1 MTKRFRAKYS
11 VCKNIKGK
19 FKNIW
24 GVVKAAKFR
33 SVRILKR
40 NVTNVNRQQKKLSSF
55 GKYLHTKQCLKNY
68 YTNLRE
74 KQFQSFL
81 TLAKNSKSKTI
92 DKFISLLESRL
103 DTVLYRACFV
113 NSLFMARQLI
123 SHGFVYVNSKRIKSC
138 NFLLKKDDIIEIKY
152 KSRFINLIRI
162 LKQRRFRANL
172 KLVSQQK
179 VRKDFFLDLAKTLNK
194 KTRIITYKLRQLL
207 YKANKSKFAVRR
219 YANYPL
225 QPSNLEVNFKLFK
238 IVYLSDNSTLEK
250 VYYPF
255 KLQYKNIKIA
265 CLIVIMSFCS
275 KSKTY

>member
-1 MTKRFRAKYS
+1 MTKRFKAKYS

-40 NVTNVNRQQKKLSSF
+40 NATNVNRQQKKLSSF

-81 TLAKNSKSKTI
+81 MLAKNSKSKTI

-123 SHGFVYVNSKRIKSC
+123 NHGFVYVNSKRIKSC

-207 YKANKSKFAVRR
+207 YKANKSKFVVQR

-255 KLQYKNIKIA
+255 KLRYKKHKNSVSYSYNEFLQQK
-265 CLIVIMSFCS
+265 
-275 KSKTY
+275 

>member
-1 MTKRFRAKYS
+1 MTKRFKAKYS

-40 NVTNVNRQQKKLSSF
+40 NVINITRQQKKLSSF

-92 DKFISLLESRL
+92 DKFISLIESRL

-123 SHGFVYVNSKRIKSC
+123 NHGFVYVNSKRITTC
-138 NFLLKKDDIIEIKY
+138 NFLLAVDDIVEIRY
-152 KSRFINLIRI
+152 KSKFVNLIRI
-162 LKQRRFRANL
+162 LKQRRFRAHL
-172 KLVSQQK
+172 KLISQQK
-179 VRKDFFLDLAKTLNK
+179 VCKDFFLDLTKTLNK
-194 KTRIITYKLRQLL
+194 KTRLITSKLKNIL
-207 YKANKSKFAVRR
+207 YKANKSNFLVQR
-219 YANYPL
+219 YASYPL

-238 IVYLSDNSTLEK
+238 IIYLSDNTTLEK
-250 VYYPF
+250 VYYPLKVRYKKHKNSMSYSYNEF
-255 KLQYKNIKIA
+255 LQQN
-265 CLIVIMSFCS
+265 
-275 KSKTY
+275 

>member
-1 MTKRFRAKYS
+1 MTKRFKAKYS

-40 NVTNVNRQQKKLSSF
+40 NITNVNRQQKKLSSF

-138 NFLLKKDDIIEIKY
+138 NILLKKDDIIEIKY

-219 YANYPL
+219 YANHPL

-238 IVYLSDNSTLEK
+238 IVYLSYNSTLEK

-255 KLQYKNIKIA
+255 KLQYKKHKNSVSYSYNEFLQQK
-265 CLIVIMSFCS
+265 
-275 KSKTY
+275 